1 MAVVA
6 WVVHAKTTGSLD
18 QEKMPDSKTELQP
31 DYNMFERKM
40 VRDSVI
46 LIAKEE
52 YNVLLMNSKKKQ
64 MKLQ

>member
-1 MAVVA
+1 M
-6 WVVHAKTTGSLD
+6 VHTKTTGSLA
-18 QEKMPDSKTELQP
+18 QEKMPGSKTELQP
-31 DYNMFERKM
+31 DYYMFERKM

-52 YNVLLMNSKKKQ
+52 YNVLLMRTKMKQ